1 VGSPKKIGPPDAAE
15 PALCVVTNAG
25 VIGDALGVDIELPGA
40 GGPVAGARG
49 SVSSE
54 SVRKQDARTME
65 NEEGVRGSC
74 VDV

>member
-1 VGSPKKIGPPDAAE
+1 MGPPDAAE
-15 PALCVVTNAG
+15 PTLCVVTNAG
-25 VIGDALGVDIELPGA
+25 VTGEAVGGETELLAPGSA
-40 GGPVAGARG
+40 VAGARG

-65 NEEGVRGSC
+65 KEAGATGSW